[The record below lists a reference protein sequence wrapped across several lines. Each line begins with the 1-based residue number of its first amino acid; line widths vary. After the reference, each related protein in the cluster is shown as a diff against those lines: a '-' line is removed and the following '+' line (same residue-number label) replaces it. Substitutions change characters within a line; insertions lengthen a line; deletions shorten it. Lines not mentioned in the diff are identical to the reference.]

1 MKHYF
6 KVVNIGT
13 GEVLADNL
21 DRYDAFR
28 IVRWQIDVHGKDY
41 FRVELSSIVE
51 VN

>member
-13 GEVLADNL
+13 GEILEDNL
-21 DRYDAFR
+21 SRYDAYR
-28 IVRWQIDVHGKDY
+28 IVSWQMNVHGKDY